1 MTLVEDCELVEDGEG
16 SDGDPIEAILA
27 LSTKKCKPKEQKGT
41 QTLNNF
47 RRFRC
52 SSRLAE
58 LIGIPHK
65 SIVSRIKFRD

>member
-41 QTLNNF
+41 QTRQIF
-47 RRFRC
+47 FRC
-52 SSRLAE
+52 LLE
-58 LIGIPHK
+58 LSAFWVALDK
-65 SIVSRIKFRD
+65 KTA